1 MDSRKIGYVLIGG
14 AALGALG
21 ALLFGRKKRS
31 PLVAPGRRV
40 VLIGDSLGVGLRKPL
55 SLLAEA
61 SRVELSPQVCGGT
74 MILQWVKERTAYPQH
89 DTSLAK
95 RCDFGLGYV
104 RDARPDVVLISLGTN
119 DAYAP
124 LSTIEAEYADVHALV
139 QAIREMGATPV
150 WLDPPHLA
158 KAPHEAEMRQ
168 LIATADVAHFPSYEL
183 GIEMSPDAIHPTG
196 AGYAQWADALW
207 AWLTE

>member
-1 MDSRKIGYVLIGG
+1 MDSRRIGYMLIGG

-31 PLVAPGRRV
+31 PLVSPGQRV

-55 SLLAEA
+55 ASLAEA
-61 SRVELSPQVCGGT
+61 SRVELFPQACGGT
-74 MILQWVKERTAYPQH
+74 MIRQWTKERTAYPPH
-89 DTSLAK
+89 DTASTR

-124 LSTIEAEYADVHALV
+124 VATIQDELGDVRALV
-139 QAIREMGATPV
+139 QAIRQMGATPV
-150 WLDPPHLA
+150 WVDPPHLA
-158 KAPHEAEMRQ
+158 KAPHEGQMRQ
-168 LIATADVAHFPSYEL
+168 LIATADVVHFPSYEL
-183 GIEMSPDAIHPTG
+183 GIEMGGDAIHPTG
-196 AGYAQWADALW
+196 AGYARWADALW
-207 AWLTE
+207 TWLTE